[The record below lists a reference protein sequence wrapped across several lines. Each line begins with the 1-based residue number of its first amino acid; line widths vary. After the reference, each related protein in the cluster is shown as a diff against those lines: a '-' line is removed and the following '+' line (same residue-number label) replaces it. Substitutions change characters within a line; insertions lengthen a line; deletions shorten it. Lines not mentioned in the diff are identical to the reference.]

1 MAWYTIF
8 PKILNMSLVSGFLIL
23 LILLAR
29 LLLRKS
35 PKIYSYLL
43 WSAVLFRLLCPVSLP
58 SPMSLVTVA
67 RPVEAEKLEISATL
81 SYHPTEE
88 PDFYQMVQYDPDSGN
103 YTAYEYNPAQ
113 GIPVYTTGQHTN
125 RTAIAVIT
133 ILWTAGITGMFIYGI
148 LSAVRLKRKLVG
160 AVPYAKNTL
169 QSDYISVPFAAGFF
183 RPKIYIPSSM
193 SERELPYVLLHEQ
206 YHIRHLDHIMKYLAY
221 TALCIHWFNP
231 LVWLAFIL
239 AEKDMEMRCDE
250 GVLKQLGEEAKQN
263 YSAALL
269 HFSAGRTRK
278 VFVSPSFSEGN
289 IRTRIRNVLDF
300 QKPSRIKT
308 FLSLLLTAVIL
319 AGCAITPKTEV
330 FTEAASETIPG
341 DKVIMAHLTEYP
353 IENMTDHSVY
363 VSGNCLYMNPLSSTF
378 SGGDTGLRYIVTE
391 NSFSVDNRDGTTT
404 VLSDSIT
411 WEWEEFPWTMEEW
424 NDLFF
429 ARVQSIDYSRL
440 FDEMLYKKIN
450 NRYSLLRM
458 DGTVWLVDLRSNN
471 AMGDYIWSIH
481 TLKPESACGIALWVY
496 EPYYSSRYPAF
507 TFSVFPEAAEV
518 SVYCGNGGTLI
529 DRSDGKD
536 TATQYLQF
544 TGDSLLYW
552 VPWRG
557 ETLYE
562 ERGRLNITVSYEDYT
577 TTGTVYIQS
586 IGDNIYTATVVG
598 SGLRMEQSEV
608 FQGGVI
614 VFENPLP
621 KAVSEG

>member
-1 MAWYTIF
+1 
-8 PKILNMSLVSGFLIL
+8 
-23 LILLAR
+23 
-29 LLLRKS
+29 
-35 PKIYSYLL
+35 
-43 WSAVLFRLLCPVSLP
+43 
-58 SPMSLVTVA
+58 
-67 RPVEAEKLEISATL
+67 
-81 SYHPTEE
+81 
-88 PDFYQMVQYDPDSGN
+88 
-103 YTAYEYNPAQ
+103 
-113 GIPVYTTGQHTN
+113 
-125 RTAIAVIT
+125 
-133 ILWTAGITGMFIYGI
+133 
-148 LSAVRLKRKLVG
+148 
-160 AVPYAKNTL
+160 
-169 QSDYISVPFAAGFF
+169 
-183 RPKIYIPSSM
+183 
-193 SERELPYVLLHEQ
+193 
-206 YHIRHLDHIMKYLAY
+206 
-221 TALCIHWFNP
+221 
-231 LVWLAFIL
+231 
-239 AEKDMEMRCDE
+239 
-250 GVLKQLGEEAKQN
+250 
-263 YSAALL
+263 
-269 HFSAGRTRK
+269 
-278 VFVSPSFSEGN
+278 
-289 IRTRIRNVLDF
+289 
-300 QKPSRIKT
+300 
-308 FLSLLLTAVIL
+308 
-319 AGCAITPKTEV
+319 
-330 FTEAASETIPG
+330 
-341 DKVIMAHLTEYP
+341 
-353 IENMTDHSVY
+353 
-363 VSGNCLYMNPLSSTF
+363 MNPLSSTF
-378 SGGDTGLRYIVTE
+378 SGGDTGFRYIVTE

-424 NDLFF
+424 NDLFI

-481 TLKPESACGIALWVY
+481 TLKPEAACGTALWVY

-518 SVYCGNGGTLI
+518 SVYCENGGTLI

-562 ERGRLNITVSYEDYT
+562 EHGRLNITVSYEDYT